1 MIDAPVLVAYD
12 VVLLDSAGA
21 EVSERLRTAFVL
33 LDERRLTLA
42 PARGP
47 IWFRDLRGVPS
58 IVSVRTLPDYGGRE
72 IRRMALP
79 TAGGFD
85 LG

>member
-1 MIDAPVLVAYD
+1 MTAAPVLIAYE

-21 EVSERLRTAFVL
+21 EISERLRTPFVL
-33 LDERRLTLA
+33 VDERRLTLT
-42 PARGP
+42 PAQGP
-47 IWFRDLRGVPS
+47 IWFRYLRGIPS
-58 IVSVRTLPDYGGRE
+58 IVSIWTLPEYGGRE
-72 IRRMALP
+72 IHRRPLP

>member
-1 MIDAPVLVAYD
+1 MTEAPVLVAYE
-12 VVLLDSAGA
+12 VVLLDSTGA
-21 EVSERLRTAFVL
+21 EISERLRTPFVL
-33 LDERRLTLA
+33 VDERRLSLA
-42 PARGP
+42 PAQGP

-58 IVSVRTLPDYGGRE
+58 IVSVRTLPEYGGRE
-72 IRRMALP
+72 IARRPLP